1 MFGGFWWVGRRAGF
15 GGGFG
20 YLLACVDFCGFGLL
34 VVCWFRVFAMFG
46 GLCYC
51 LFVGVCE
58 GCWSLLIALMVLG
71 MVNSVDVCGSLVL

>member
-1 MFGGFWWVGRRAGF
+1 MFGV
-15 GGGFG
+15 
-20 YLLACVDFCGFGLL
+20 
-34 VVCWFRVFAMFG
+34 
-46 GLCYC
+46 LCYC